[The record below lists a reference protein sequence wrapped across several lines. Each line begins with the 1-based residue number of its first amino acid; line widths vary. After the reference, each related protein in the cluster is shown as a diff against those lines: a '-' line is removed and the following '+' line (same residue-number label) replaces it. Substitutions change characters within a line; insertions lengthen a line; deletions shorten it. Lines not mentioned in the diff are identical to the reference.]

1 MNPGGRLVNRIR
13 ESIGKINHALKYE
26 RVVDLEMS
34 QWWSYVKLLR
44 FQNQRLR
51 KIVNHAYKH
60 IPGYHAKFV
69 QANVKPADIQTVD
82 DLYKLPITTREEI
95 QDNHSFVN
103 QNLVT
108 GTLYTGGSTGTTL
121 RYFESRESGIVRW
134 QTHLRGWRWAGYKY
148 GSKRLAVISSA
159 QGIVEAANA
168 RNLVGDLR
176 EKNIQINVARL
187 LEFKPQHLRG
197 YVSSIYIMAKYCLD
211 HEIQIDFIESAN
223 VISENLYD
231 FQREIIEKAFC
242 CKVFEEYCCND
253 GGASAWECGAH
264 NGLHYVMERAI
275 IEEVGGEMI
284 VTDLWNKAMPF
295 IRYRNG
301 DAVKFLDKKCRC
313 GRALPLISVQGR
325 TNDILLTP
333 NGPISPGFLIHH
345 GSGQVGIDKR
355 KGDFRSGI
363 RCVQYIQDS
372 GYRLKVNLVKNKW
385 CSSKEIEEFL
395 TTLDEIAPGMHID
408 LQVVDELMTTEKG
421 KRQFIV
427 NNDKELLRKW
437 GYEY

>member
-1 MNPGGRLVNRIR
+1 MIL
-13 ESIGKINHALKYE
+13 SKINKLLDYG
-26 RVVDLEMS
+26 RVPNLEKS
-34 QWWSYVKLLR
+34 QWWNYEQLLS
-44 FQNQRLR
+44 FQNKRLR
-51 KIVNHAYKH
+51 KIVNYAYEN
-60 IPGYHAKFV
+60 IPGHRAKFIE
-69 QANVKPADIQTVD
+69 NRVKPNDVQTVD
-82 DLYKLPITTREEI
+82 DLYKLPTTTREEI
-95 QDNHSFVN
+95 QENDRFVN
-103 QNLVT
+103 KKLIT

-121 RYFESRESGIVRW
+121 KYFESKESGMIRW
-134 QTHLRGWRWAGYKY
+134 LAHLRGWRWNGYEH
-148 GSKRLAVISSA
+148 GSKRIAVISSA
-159 QGIVEAANA
+159 QGIVGGENTL
-168 RNLVGDLR
+168 NLHGDLT
-176 EKNIQINVARL
+176 EKNLAVNISKIN
-187 LEFKPQHLRG
+187 EFRPQHLRG

-211 HEIQIDFIESAN
+211 NNMTIDGIESIN
-223 VISENLYD
+223 VIAETLYD
-231 FQREIIEKAFC
+231 HQREVIEKCFK
-242 CKVFEEYCCND
+242 CKVYEEYCCND

-264 NGLHYVMERAI
+264 NDLHYTMERAI

-301 DAVKFLDKKCRC
+301 DAVKFLDEKCRC

-333 NGPISPGFLIHH
+333 NGPISPVFLMHH

-355 KGDFRSGI
+355 MGDFRSGI